1 MEKYELRMFTN
12 RQAMYYG
19 LFFGLFLVLKFVFEV
34 AFDGGAGAFISGV
47 LTIMVPVFAYKCA
60 VLFKRKVEGCEAGFG
75 LFLRFTIYLFF
86 FGSMFLAVAQFV
98 YYQYINPDYIQQ
110 QLDLLLSTASQIK
123 GAEAQVEQ
131 FKALVAETGVPTASM
146 VAVQTIW
153 IFIFLGLILGLPI
166 AAIVKRVNKEE

>member
-19 LFFGLFLVLKFVFEV
+19 LFFGLFLVLKFICEV
-34 AFDGGAGAFISGV
+34 TSDGGVGAFISGF
-47 LTIMVPVFAYKCA
+47 LTILVPVFAYKCA
-60 VLFKRKVEGCEAGFG
+60 VSFRKKVVGSDAGFG
-75 LFLRFTIYLFF
+75 LYLRFVIYLFF
-86 FGSMFLAVAQFV
+86 FGSMFLAIAQFI

-110 QLDLLLSTASQIK
+110 QVDLLVSTASQIN

-131 FKALVAETGVPTASM
+131 FKALIAETGVPRAST